1 MGDAAESLATV
12 LAYHE
17 RTKHLPGR
25 FARSLGHMDWATQP
39 DPFRRFA
46 GAPVLYLDLV
56 RLEDQ
61 PRYELAFFLGNVP
74 PVPLGRRW
82 ASQLFHDSLALSAWK
97 QAGAARWSLR
107 VNPSSGNLH
116 PTEGYLIAGPIDGL
130 TDKPAVYHYAP
141 HEHALERR
149 ADLSDETWAALA
161 AQLPPGSV
169 LVGLTSIHW
178 RESWK
183 YGERG
188 FRYCQ
193 HDVGHA
199 MAAVAVAAAGLGWE
213 ARLCEGV
220 TDSDLARL
228 LGVDSQ
234 TGPEAEDADC
244 LLALSP
250 QGAALSIEQQ
260 QAFTLSDAALTELG
274 IAQRSGSR
282 TELDAFPGSPIRID
296 SRPAQTHG
304 VPNRLSPD
312 HGQHWPVIDEVAGA
326 TRKTEPPIAA
336 FWHTPTLVNHSL
348 AAGNS
353 PLALRPI
360 IAQRRSAVAL
370 DGHTGLSREAF
381 FQILLKTI
389 PGKGQVPFTTLPWR
403 PRIDLL
409 LFVHRVEGVPP
420 GLYALLRDPA
430 RKETL
435 VRLMTPGFAWTS
447 PEGCPTSLPL
457 FLLEAGDARRV
468 AAQTSCGQDIAA
480 DGVFAAAMLA
490 EYRAPLET
498 FGAWFYR
505 RLHWEAGV
513 VGQQLYLEAE
523 ASGIRATGIGC
534 FFDDVS
540 HRTFELPGDGFQ
552 VLYHFTMGGA
562 IDDVRLQT
570 VPPYPH
576 LAQ

>member
-1 MGDAAESLATV
+1 MSDPAESLATV

-17 RTKHLPGR
+17 RTKHHPGR

-46 GAPVLYLDLV
+46 GAPVLSLDLV
-56 RLEDQ
+56 RFEDQ
-61 PRYELAFFLGNVP
+61 PRYEPAFLLGNVP
-74 PVPLGRRW
+74 PVPLGHRW
-82 ASQLFHDSLALSAWK
+82 VSQLFQDSLALSAWK

-116 PTEGYLIAGPIDGL
+116 PTEGYLIAGPVEGL
-130 TDKPAVYHYAP
+130 ADKPAVYHYAP
-141 HEHALERR
+141 QEHALERR
-149 ADLSDETWAALA
+149 VDLSDETWAALA
-161 AQLPPGSV
+161 TQLPPGGV

-199 MAAVAVAAAGLGWE
+199 MGAVAVAAAGLGWE

-228 LGVDSQ
+228 LGVDTQS
-234 TGPEAEDADC
+234 GPEAEDADC

-250 QGAALSIEQQ
+250 QDAPLSIEQQ
-260 QAFTLSDAALTELG
+260 RAFTLSDDALTELG
-274 IAQRSGSR
+274 VAQRSPSR
-282 TELDAFPGSPIRID
+282 GRLRALSGPPR
-296 SRPAQTHG
+296 G
-304 VPNRLSPD
+304 VPNRLSPE
-312 HGQHWPVIDEVAGA
+312 HGQHWPVIDEVAEA
-326 TRKTEPPIAA
+326 TRKTEPPLAG

-348 AAGNS
+348 AAGDS
-353 PLALRPI
+353 PLTLRPI
-360 IAQRRSAVAL
+360 LAQRRSAVAL
-370 DGHTGLSREAF
+370 DGHTGLRREAF

-389 PGKGQVPFTTLPWR
+389 PGKGQVPFTMLPWR

-420 GLYALLRDPA
+420 GLYVLLRDPA

-435 VRLMTPGFAWTS
+435 ARLMTPGFAWTS

-534 FFDDVS
+534 FFDDVC
-540 HRTFELPGDGFQ
+540 HRTFEITGDGFQ